1 MKKKLENN
9 GGITLI
15 ALVVTIVVLLI
26 LAGVSISMLAG
37 ENGIITQAQKS
48 KEETEIGKEKEYIN
62 ASISTIRMQKLEKG
76 QENIITSMELEEEL
90 NKYESGVKVTGN
102 LTLIVTYQSGRSYNV
117 TQNGKIEIENEEDVK
132 IVMARAFNDEGLL
145 IIDSKGRIYKQYRE
159 ELLNIESFEISTNEE
174 EMLIFPEKIVDW
186 QSGHFISESGKI
198 YVNKESEI
206 ICLNEDEAKVPN
218 ANQIKK
224 YSYNASSD
232 SYMFLTNDGKLY
244 KLNNCISE
252 LENDLNGKYITDF
265 VENDSITIAID
276 KDGKLYAW
284 GSNWCGQLGNG
295 TTTYNS
301 NPQCISELENELK
314 NKRIVSFWAGRAT
327 VLALDEDGDVYT
339 WGYNYNG
346 QLGNGTTENSS
357 VPICIS
363 DIEGNA
369 LKGKNIV
376 DIYTDGYTVIARD
389 NNGEIYTWGSNS
401 AGQLGNGTTEDSC
414 VPIYISDI
422 ETSEIKDKNIVG
434 IYTENGTVIA
444 KDTEGKIYAWGNNY
458 CGLLGIGNSTIE
470 NSTIPICISSLKDK
484 KIIQIVVTEVPF
496 VVALDSEGNV
506 YTWGCNYSGFL
517 GDGTTE
523 DSNVPVL
530 LNGVEGN
537 TIKNEK
543 VTEIVQVDGGF
554 TTIKTEKGDYYYFGC
569 TYMN

>member
-1 MKKKLENN
+1 
-9 GGITLI
+9 
-15 ALVVTIVVLLI
+15 
-26 LAGVSISMLAG
+26 
-37 ENGIITQAQKS
+37 
-48 KEETEIGKEKEYIN
+48 
-62 ASISTIRMQKLEKG
+62 MQKLEKG

-252 LENDLNGKYITDF
+252 LEN
-265 VENDSITIAID
+265 
-276 KDGKLYAW
+276 
-284 GSNWCGQLGNG
+284 
-295 TTTYNS
+295 
-301 NPQCISELENELK
+301 ELK

-339 WGYNYNG
+339 WGYNYN
-346 QLGNGTTENSS
+346 
-357 VPICIS
+357 
-363 DIEGNA
+363 
-369 LKGKNIV
+369 
-376 DIYTDGYTVIARD
+376 
-389 NNGEIYTWGSNS
+389 
-401 AGQLGNGTTEDSC
+401 GQLGNGTTEDSC

-569 TYMN
+569 TYRN